1 MSEKI
6 DILSAAPV
14 EVKDP
19 LVFSLSRPAEFEG
32 KSYSEINLRALNDW
46 TCDDLVK
53 VTKAY
58 NQATGGSANPMDVI
72 LPEANLEYVEFVAA
86 KATGLPLE
94 FFKGLPAREAGKLR
108 TAVIAF
114 FHPAD

>member
-6 DILSAAPV
+6 DILNAAPV

-19 LVFSLSRPAEFEG
+19 LVFSLSRPVEFEG

-46 TCDDLVK
+46 ICDDLVK
-53 VTKAY
+53 VTKTY
-58 NQATGGSANPMDVI
+58 NQVAGGSVNPMDVI

-94 FFKGLPAREAGKLR
+94 FFKVLPAREAGKLR